1 MTTEKKI
8 NIPMSMVKT
17 LVEPLFIKSVR
28 DKQFVVDALL
38 SMVPEQQLVM
48 FLEIANMQSYKTLE
62 KGMHI
67 RFKRT
72 KFYGS
77 DYDADIMVD
86 KGLLK
91 KGYLY
96 GYIENDDS
104 YHIEF
109 NPYESRMKVKYY
121 VWSDNK
127 IILLD
132 DTVNTL
138 DIEEFPKENIT
149 FFKLEDAMKH
159 DEVIEL

>member
-1 MTTEKKI
+1 MIMEKKI

-38 SMVPEQQLVM
+38 SMVPEHTLVM
-48 FLEIANMQSYKTLE
+48 FLELANLQSYKPLK
-62 KGMHI
+62 KGMHV

-77 DYDADIMVD
+77 DYDADIMTD

-91 KGYLY
+91 DGYLY
-96 GYIENDDS
+96 GYIDNDDS
-104 YHIEF
+104 YHTEF
-109 NPYESRMKVKYY
+109 NPYEPRMKVKYY
-121 VWSDNK
+121 VWSGSEV
-127 IILLD
+127 ILLD

-138 DIEEFPKENIT
+138 DIEEFAKKDIT
-149 FFKLEDAMKH
+149 YFKLQNAIKH